1 MKYKHINVNPI
12 TSALGAEITGV
23 DLSKPLNNETFDEIH
38 RAHLEHL
45 VVFFPGQKITP
56 DALKVFGHRFGE
68 LSVHPF
74 LPNLEEHPEIIVID
88 KQEDKMTNVGN
99 GWHSDM
105 SFLEKPPLGSILHAQ
120 IIAPYGGDT
129 LFANMYLVYEALS
142 EGMKNLLDGLWAIH
156 DYTKVF
162 KESARH
168 GRTKVSETDVE
179 AAREELPSV
188 EHPVLRTHP
197 ETDRKLLYVNP
208 FFTSRIKGMTRQ
220 ESQPLLEFLY
230 QHTAKPEFTC
240 RYRWTQNAIAFWDNR
255 CTQHY
260 AINDYHGYRRC
271 MHRVTINGDRP
282 F

>member
-1 MKYKHINVNPI
+1 
-12 TSALGAEITGV
+12 
-23 DLSKPLNNETFDEIH
+23 
-38 RAHLEHL
+38 
-45 VVFFPGQKITP
+45 
-56 DALKVFGHRFGE
+56 
-68 LSVHPF
+68 
-74 LPNLEEHPEIIVID
+74 
-88 KQEDKMTNVGN
+88 
-99 GWHSDM
+99 M

-179 AAREELPSV
+179 VAREELPSV

-208 FFTSRIKGMTRQ
+208 FFTSRIKGMTR
-220 ESQPLLEFLY
+220 
-230 QHTAKPEFTC
+230 
-240 RYRWTQNAIAFWDNR
+240 
-255 CTQHY
+255 
-260 AINDYHGYRRC
+260 
-271 MHRVTINGDRP
+271 
-282 F
+282 